1 MHPTEVL
8 LNPNGLMLF
17 LKSAHG
23 VRVQSLTGV
32 ENLKPNR
39 LLLIFLFLSTVLA
52 SPRGWAQ
59 QPLVF
64 DPLPESNRDIAS
76 FGPQFS
82 AIEQDP
88 TPAKADPDAKGNS
101 SQDGGSKIDSPQPKT
116 EQNQDQSGGQ
126 TKRILWII
134 PNFRS
139 VSADTY
145 LPPQTFK
152 EKFWLATQ
160 DSFDYSAFIYEGI
173 VSGIAMAQ
181 KAEPSFGQGAAGYG
195 IYYGHTFAD
204 GTIENYFVEAIVPAV
219 TKEDPRYYTLG
230 HGGFFKRTAYSLSRL
245 VITRNDA
252 GHNTFNISEIA
263 GAGAAAGISNLY
275 YPPQNTWV
283 KTYQRWGSQILQDGL
298 GFIFK
303 EFWPDVNRA
312 VFHNKF

>member
-1 MHPTEVL
+1 L
-8 LNPNGLMLF
+8 LWAFEYNFYWG
-17 LKSAHG
+17 G
-23 VRVQSLTGV
+23 
-32 ENLKPNR
+32 NLKHSR
-39 LLLIFLFLSTVLA
+39 LLLIFVVLSIVLA
-52 SPRGWAQ
+52 SPRCWAQ

-64 DPLPESNRDIAS
+64 DPIPASNRDIAS
-76 FGPQFS
+76 LDPQFS
-82 AIEQDP
+82 ATPQDP
-88 TPAKADPDAKGNS
+88 TSAKPDPDAKANAT
-101 SQDGGSKIDSPQPKT
+101 QDGGSKVDSPQPKT
-116 EQNQDQSGGQ
+116 DDQTGAQ

-139 VSADTY
+139 VSANTY
-145 LPPQTFK
+145 LPPQSFK

-173 VSGIAMAQ
+173 VAGIAMAG
-181 KAEPSFGQGAAGYG
+181 KAEPQFGQGASGYG
-195 IYYGHTFAD
+195 LYYAHTFAD

-219 TKEDPRYYTLG
+219 TREDPRYYTLG

-252 GHNTFNISEIA
+252 GHNTFNISEVV

-283 KTYQRWGSQILQDGL
+283 KTYQHWGSQILQDGL

>member
-1 MHPTEVL
+1 L
-8 LNPNGLMLF
+8 KFSCFLLF
-17 LKSAHG
+17 LT
-23 VRVQSLTGV
+23 SL
-32 ENLKPNR
+32 LAA
-39 LLLIFLFLSTVLA
+39 LA
-52 SPRGWAQ
+52 SPRALAQ
-59 QPLVF
+59 QPLLLDTF
-64 DPLPESNRDIAS
+64 PEAARDLTSLA
-76 FGPQFS
+76 PQLISPFQNPS
-82 AIEQDP
+82 QP
-88 TPAKADPDAKGNS
+88 QPAPNANA

-116 EQNQDQSGGQ
+116 EQNQDQGGGQ

-139 VSADTY
+139 VSANTY

-173 VSGIAMAQ
+173 VAGIAMAG
-181 KAEPSFGQGAAGYG
+181 KSEPQFGQGASGYG
-195 IYYGHTFAD
+195 LYYAHTFAD

-230 HGGFFKRTAYSLSRL
+230 HGGIFKRTGYALSRL

-252 GHNTFNISEIA
+252 GHNTFNFSEIV
-263 GAGAAAGISNLY
+263 GAGAAAGVSNLY

-283 KTYQRWGSQILQDGL
+283 KTYQRWGSQILQDGIS
-298 GFIFK
+298 FVFK

>member
-1 MHPTEVL
+1 
-8 LNPNGLMLF
+8 ML
-17 LKSAHG
+17 AC
-23 VRVQSLTGV
+23 
-32 ENLKPNR
+32 
-39 LLLIFLFLSTVLA
+39 
-52 SPRGWAQ
+52 PRAKAQ
-59 QPLVF
+59 EPLVL
-64 DPLPESNRDIAS
+64 DALPETARNLTNLA
-76 FGPQFS
+76 PQCSPDF
-82 AIEQDP
+82 QDP
-88 TPAKADPDAKGNS
+88 SPSQTDPKAKAS
-101 SQDGGSKIDSPQPKT
+101 SGQDGGSKVDSPQPKVD
-116 EQNQDQSGGQ
+116 QNQDQGGGQ

-145 LPPQTFK
+145 LPPQSFK

-173 VSGIAMAQ
+173 VAGIAMAG
-181 KAEPSFGQGAAGYG
+181 KSEPQFGQGASGYG
-195 IYYGHTFAD
+195 LYYAHNFAD
-204 GTIENYFVEAIVPAV
+204 GTIENYFVEAIVPTI

-230 HGGFFKRTAYSLSRL
+230 HGGIFKRTGYALSRL

-252 GHNTFNISEIA
+252 GHNTFNISEVV

-283 KTYQRWGSQILQDGL
+283 KTYQHWGSQILQDGL